1 MKFLIAA
8 ITASLVFPTVVLAQS
23 QAWYLI
29 IGARHGHEGAALSE
43 VPMTSEEQCM
53 KAGDKI
59 YKSREE
65 PNNIHGVFKN
75 LAYVCVQGY

>member
-1 MKFLIAA
+1 MKLFIAV
-8 ITASLVFPTVVLAQS
+8 ITASIAFPTAALAQS

-29 IGARHGHEGAALSE
+29 IGARHGHEGAALSG

-59 YKSREE
+59 YKSREK